1 MTIELEYRVLFYLRC
16 IFPTLLESKN
26 KRSAS
31 DRCLKGESSHGRTLN
46 KAPKTESILV
56 ACEIDAQSNRDSD
69 EDGRANHI

>member
-16 IFPTLLESKN
+16 IFSTLLESKN

-31 DRCLKGESSHGRTLN
+31 DRCLKGESSHGKAPN
-46 KAPKTESILV
+46 KAPKSILV
-56 ACEIDAQSNRDSD
+56 AREIDAQSNRHSD

>member
-16 IFPTLLESKN
+16 IFSTLLESQN
-26 KRSAS
+26 KRS
-31 DRCLKGESSHGRTLN
+31 DRCLKGESSHGRASN

-56 ACEIDAQSNRDSD
+56 AREIDAQSNRDSD